1 MRDHALM
8 PAQGLNPEDY
18 DYIDESDFIQANEA
32 RPVRGDEVSV
42 KLLVPL
48 THDEFVAFDALA
60 SEREDNSIIAAARD
74 AIREYVAAHAGRPAA
89 PQRRAG

>member
-1 MRDHALM
+1 MSHHGLMRMEDL
-8 PAQGLNPEDY
+8 GPEDF
-18 DYIDESDFIQANEA
+18 DDVDENDIIQVNEA

-60 SEREDNSIIAAARD
+60 SQRDDNSIIAAARD
-74 AIREYVAAHAGRPAA
+74 AIREYTAAHAQPA
-89 PQRRAG
+89 PRRRAS